1 MTNGNSRTG
10 PGADQ
15 PKAIEDQLKRNE
27 RQFGVVYDLVAA
39 GEINGLVGG
48 LSGVYLNNT
57 PIIDY
62 NRYNQLRLRRATGA
76 AVNGSTK
83 QITAA
88 GLFNGVSLDDGD
100 RYLEFRGTGGS
111 GSPGGVNT
119 ALASNLSRGDT
130 KVTINS
136 SSFIA
141 DTHDKN
147 VTGVRTPFLSDH
159 VGYKIRITGA
169 GLDGVQYIGIM
180 TDIISATEAT
190 IYPPISTAVNSGATV
205 FIDNVFKIASIQSTG
220 IATLEGYT
228 PSTNVTNATVLLSA
242 ACTYYA
248 DRSDAVNYEHA
259 YIDFRRGTR
268 YQAPVEA
275 VGGGGGEAPSASYMI
290 APNTPLTWY
299 QGTGGKTLSP
309 GKATGSAVFIR
320 PSDFNFAQN
329 VKNEIDR
336 ININIDFPAGLRYI
350 SPKGNDGPAAV
361 EFQVILNYKTDSSQS
376 AFKKELITPNNY
388 GGDNFIDD
396 LHQALDNNGNE
407 SATKTSPQSWITAAD
422 FDHQD
427 KIDNYF
433 SNHEHENG
441 IGSRRK
447 GFATVVRRA
456 QSAAFTYEFQVF
468 LADRQPLHD
477 WEIEIRRLTP
487 SDANHYNP
495 TIIDGMGAQFSAA
508 CNVKTVEAQISDK
521 FTYPTSAYAVVSYS
535 AEDFPSPPKRAYK
548 IQGRKVKV
556 PTNYRTREETGT
568 NLARY
573 DRNITTGASGGTYQS
588 WDGSFRGDQSLAATH
603 VNFKKV
609 YTDNPAWIFY
619 DILTDKEI
627 GLGEY
632 IQESDIDI
640 YSLYQIARYCDER
653 VPTGRGGLE
662 PRFTCNVYISSQTE
676 AYKVLKDLASTFRA
690 MLYWIDGEVVAVQD
704 SPKEPV
710 YSFTTG
716 NVEEGLFT
724 YTYTGQ
730 KARINQVNVT
740 WNNPI
745 EMYAKTVL
753 TVEDTQNIESVGK
766 IIPSDIVAFGCTS
779 ESQAR
784 RLADWHLST
793 AKNEGEVVSFT
804 TGLNAAF
811 LRPGD
816 IINVQDKHRHGLEVS
831 GRVSSGSN
839 TIVINLDRTVTAPG
853 GANLSDCKLLLIY
866 TEPAVYLKQESATIN
881 SVNYTRGQ
889 LLLET
894 ASGGALVTQAQA
906 ANLVD
911 DSSNAVL
918 TDFSENSR
926 VEVKSVTTS
935 GTSASTLTVGSAFS
949 SAPQQD
955 TVWALTRNDDVNTD
969 DVKEYR
975 IIAMSE
981 DAANKFTI
989 TASLYNKDKYDE
1001 IDVDIPVEVQT
1012 YVPRPRASDPV
1023 PAPFGLTFEQ
1033 LPSSSTS
1040 KEGTGTSVSVVASWS
1055 APLESFTDT
1064 NGTVTNIPYRFLSH
1078 FEIQHTFPTTTAS
1091 YHGVDWT
1098 TVRNINGNATTI
1110 NFSDVDAGTYSMRIR
1125 AINSEGTVSPWH
1137 EITREIFSIPPG
1149 TSRIARIPRGG
1160 FLTFS
1165 PEINAITGLVSIDAT
1180 AYRYIHPSGEQYI
1193 FNPASTAQLQQD
1205 FSNLPAGESAFW
1217 VFDASNTADPWKRMQ
1232 LHTDTVATDVTGNVA
1247 RFNYLKGIGAANNGL
1262 TAASGTVTVAAGGT
1276 EVTGSSTAFTT
1287 DYYVGGFIKISDNSA
1302 PGTQVANSEYRE
1314 IVSIESNTKLTVRNA
1329 FTRAFSAKFAMKQ
1342 TNDVR
1347 FSDDAILAEI
1357 TRASSGSSPY
1367 SAEFYVQGKG
1377 AGGSDTVKTVHIF
1390 RTGTIPLEV
1399 PDPTATELGR
1409 EPVEDDYVTIHY
1421 TDADVVLVY
1430 DGTGWGE
1437 EAEVIDGN
1445 LIREGTL
1452 PGDSIE
1458 EEATFDKINRLK
1470 NAYDLVN
1477 QSATTGRGQIV
1488 FRNSADN
1495 ANSTSWT
1502 QVGKIKVSTVD
1513 NQNKDR
1519 SAIFSKITKRTHIQ
1533 VVEDVSDA
1541 AQDSGTVPSR
1551 AVFKATAGTSVGT
1564 SSTSSTITSVGYKGV
1579 KVYVSAVNNSI
1590 LVGDTFSATGIMGL
1604 FSTPKVTRVQ
1614 MSSSPY
1620 YVILSTS
1627 VPSWSGTRVGTFT
1640 RTQHTITVGSPLAAV
1655 GTPNYS
1661 ANYIVKVQI
1670 QSPSE
1675 VTTGETIV
1683 EGTVTGNAL
1692 AAATVTGAKIA
1703 ASTIEGGNIV
1713 DGTITGTE
1721 IDSATITASNI
1732 VDGTITGTKIDDA
1745 TITGSNMVN
1754 GTITGTKIDSATI
1767 TGSNM
1772 VNGTITGTKID
1783 SATITGS
1790 NIDAA
1795 TITGSNIAN
1804 TTITGGK
1811 IAGTTITGSNMVNGT
1826 ITGTQIANS
1835 TITGGKIA
1843 AATIVD
1849 ANIASGTI
1857 TGTRIA
1863 SSTISNSLLLD
1874 NTIQGGKI
1882 ALATIQGGNIATNTI
1897 TSNNITVTT
1906 LSSLSANIGAISS
1919 GSLQGGTIPDANGA
1933 PSGSETGSFFDLT
1946 LGRFVV
1952 GNATNYVLWNGTSL
1966 VIGGNVIASG
1976 NIQSNAVTQAK
1987 IASAAVGAN
1996 EIAALAVQRAKIA
2009 NDAIDATK
2017 IAANAITATEI
2028 AANTITA
2035 SQLTTGEFVTNTA
2048 NIGDGII
2055 TNAKIG
2061 SLDATKITSGTIAAG
2076 RIDASTITIGNLN
2089 GASSFK
2095 GALGNLNNPSSAITP
2110 TDDTAANAAASAA
2123 STAQGTANTA
2133 VTNAATAQA
2142 TANSKITASQVNG
2155 NVTNISGGAIQT
2167 GTVSAARIDV
2177 GSITIGSLS
2186 GTSAEKRSAIGAG
2199 TVNPG
2204 DVNGNVT
2211 SISGGVIQT
2220 GTLNASA
2227 IIATTLT
2234 LSSLN
2239 DVAIAGGAN
2248 GNIGLGEEALDSI
2261 GSGQYNIGIGYKAGT
2276 STTSQSYN
2284 TYIGY
2289 EAGRSKYGSNNIAIG
2304 YQALREYGS
2313 AYQCVAIGSEAGR
2326 NIKANYGNTLVG
2338 YQAGEEMDGTSGSV
2352 NTAMG
2357 VQALQE
2363 CDFGN
2368 LNSAL
2373 GYHAGRSVRTGK
2385 GNVFVGY
2392 GAGGTTGTGPSS
2404 TTRDVVYGDSNV
2416 YVGRL
2421 ARPISG
2427 SYYHSSQGTVDSH
2440 YFDNC
2445 IAIGAYASGRG
2456 YNTATIGDANM
2467 TSIGGYAV
2475 WSNLSD
2481 ERDKI
2486 DVTNL
2491 SLGLNLVNTLTPKKF
2506 RFNTRSKYTVVTVPD
2521 ENKPEVYEET
2531 YDQEGFDNKTKATED
2546 YSYGFLAQEV
2556 KQKLEAL
2563 DSDPT
2568 TVVDETNEDELMLKM
2583 SELIPVLW
2591 KAVQELSTKNDA
2603 LEARI
2608 ATLEGG

>member
-1 MTNGNSRTG
+1 MTDGNSRMG
-10 PGADQ
+10 PGADL

-76 AVNGSTK
+76 AVNGNTK

-100 RYLEFRGTGGS
+100 RYLEFRGTGGA
-111 GSPGGVNT
+111 GSPGGVVT
-119 ALASNLSRGDT
+119 ALASALAAGDT

-190 IYPPISTAVNSGATV
+190 VFPPIPTAVNSGGAV
-205 FIDNVFKIASIQSTG
+205 FIDNVFKIASIQSTST
-220 IATLEGYT
+220 ATLEGYT
-228 PSTNVTNATVLLSA
+228 PSTSTNNSTVLLSA

-248 DRSDAVNYEHA
+248 DKSDAVNYEHS

-268 YQAPVEA
+268 YQSPVEA
-275 VGGGGGEAPSASYMI
+275 VGTYDAPAASYMI

-329 VKNEIDR
+329 VKDEIDR
-336 ININIDFPAGLRYI
+336 INISIDFPAGLRYI

-388 GGDNFIDD
+388 GGDNFIDN

-407 SATKTSPQSWITAAD
+407 SATKTSTYSWITAAD

-427 KIDNYF
+427 KIDDYF
-433 SNHEHENG
+433 SNHDG
-441 IGSRRK
+441 FRASRRR

-456 QSAAFTYEFQVF
+456 QSAAFTYEFQIF

-495 TIIDGMGAQFSAA
+495 TLIDGMGAQFQGA
-508 CNVKTVEAQISDK
+508 CNVKTVEAQIMDK
-521 FTYPTSAYAVVSYS
+521 FSYPTSAYAVVSYS
-535 AEDFPSPPKRAYK
+535 AEDFPSPPKRAYR

-935 GTSASTLTVGSAFS
+935 GTSASSLTVGSAFS

-1149 TSRIARIPRGG
+1149 TSRIARVPRGG

-1165 PEINAITGLVSIDAT
+1165 PEINAISGLVSIDAT

-1205 FSNLPAGESAFW
+1205 FSTLPAGQSAFW
-1217 VFDASNTADPWKRMQ
+1217 FFDASNTVDPFKTFQ
-1232 LHTDTVATDVTGNVA
+1232 LHTDTVATDSTGNVS
-1247 RFNYLKGIGAANNGL
+1247 RFNYLKGIGGPNNGL
-1262 TAASGTVTVAAGGT
+1262 QVITGTVTVAAGST
-1276 EVTGSSTAFTT
+1276 EVTGSGTSFTT
-1287 DYYVGGFIKISDNSA
+1287 AYYVGGFIKISDNSA

-1329 FTRAFSAKFAMKQ
+1329 FTRAFSAKSAMKQ
-1342 TNDVR
+1342 THDVR
-1347 FSDDAILAEI
+1347 FSDDAILAEV

-1452 PGDSIE
+1452 PQDSIE

-1470 NAYDLVN
+1470 NVYDLVN

-1495 ANSTSWT
+1495 ANSTVWGD
-1502 QVGKIKVSTVD
+1502 VGKIKISTVD
-1513 NQNKDR
+1513 SNNKDR
-1519 SAIFSKITKRTHIQ
+1519 SAVFTKITKRTHIHI
-1533 VVEDVSDA
+1533 VEDVSDS
-1541 AQDSGTVPSR
+1541 AQDSGTIPSR

-1564 SSTSSTITSVGYKGV
+1564 SSTSSTITSVGYKSV

-1640 RTQHTITVGSPLAAV
+1640 RTQHTITVGNPLA
-1655 GTPNYS
+1655 GIGSPNYS
-1661 ANYIVKVQI
+1661 GNYIIKLQV

-1683 EGTVTGNAL
+1683 EGTVTGTAL
-1692 AAATVTGAKIA
+1692 AASTVTGAKIA
-1703 ASTIEGGNIV
+1703 GSTIEAGNIV
-1713 DGTITGTE
+1713 DGTITGGK
-1721 IDSATITASNI
+1721 IDSATISASNI
-1732 VDGTITGTKIDDA
+1732 VD
-1745 TITGSNMVN
+1745 

-1783 SATITGS
+1783 SATIAGS
-1790 NIDAA
+1790 NIDSA

-1804 TTITGGK
+1804 TTITGGQ
-1811 IAGTTITGSNMVNGT
+1811 IAGTTITGSKMVNGT
-1826 ITGTQIANS
+1826 ITGTQIANA
-1835 TITGGKIA
+1835 TVTGGKIA
-1843 AATIVD
+1843 GATITD

-1857 TGTRIA
+1857 TGTRISA
-1863 SSTISNSLLLD
+1863 STISNSLLVD

-1897 TSNNITVTT
+1897 TANNIVVTT

-1919 GSLQGGTIPDANGA
+1919 GSLQGGSVPDANTA

-1946 LGRFVV
+1946 LGKFVV
-1952 GNATNYVLWNGTSL
+1952 GNASNYVWWSGTQL
-1966 VIGGNVIASG
+1966 VIGGDVIATG
-1976 NIQSNAVTQAK
+1976 NIQDDAISSAKMANDAVT
-1987 IASAAVGAN
+1987 SDT
-1996 EIAALAVQRAKIA
+1996 IAADAVVRAKIA
-2009 NDAIDATK
+2009 DNAINANK
-2017 IAANAITATEI
+2017 IASNAITASEI

-2035 SQLTTGEFVTNTA
+2035 NQLTTGEFVTNTA
-2048 NIGDGII
+2048 NISDAVITSAKII
-2055 TNAKIG
+2055 T
-2061 SLDATKITSGTIAAG
+2061 LDADKISANTTFSNNLTVGSTFTVNSSGKMYSSGKT
-2076 RIDASTITIGNLN
+2076 DFGN
-2089 GASSFK
+2089 
-2095 GALGNLNNPSSAITP
+2095 
-2110 TDDTAANAAASAA
+2110 
-2123 STAQGTANTA
+2123 STAGFFLGYSGGAYKFHLGDNTNYVKWDGSALTINGTLNITA
-2133 VTNAATAQA
+2133 SEVSGLGNAATQDV
-2142 TANSKITASQVNG
+2142 S
-2155 NVTNISGGAIQT
+2155 NI
-2167 GTVSAARIDV
+2167 D
-2177 GSITIGSLS
+2177 IGDLDN
-2186 GTSAEKRSAIGAG
+2186 AG
-2199 TVNPG
+2199 TFKGGLSNLTNPG
-2204 DVNGNVT
+2204 APLTPIAASDVNGNVT

-2239 DVAIAGGAN
+2239 DVSIAGGAN
-2248 GNIGLGEEALDSI
+2248 GNIGMGEEALDSI
-2261 GSGQYNIGIGYKAGT
+2261 NSGQYNIGIGYKAGT

-2338 YQAGEEMDGTSGSV
+2338 YQAGEEMDGVSGSV

-2368 LNSAL
+2368 LNTAI
-2373 GYHAGRSVRTGK
+2373 GYHAGRSVRTGI
-2385 GNVFVGY
+2385 GNVFVGF
-2392 GAGGTTGTGPSS
+2392 GAGGTTGGSNSTGTTPSA
-2404 TTRDVVYGDSNV
+2404 TTQDVVYGDSNV
-2416 YVGRL
+2416 YIGRL
-2421 ARPISG
+2421 ARPTAG
-2427 SYYHSSQGTVDSH
+2427 TYYGAATPGTVSSH
-2440 YFDNC
+2440 YWDNC
-2445 IAIGAYASGRG
+2445 IAIGAYALGRG
-2456 YNTATIGDANM
+2456 YNTAVIGSSSV
-2467 TSIGGYAV
+2467 TSIGGYAN
-2475 WSNLSD
+2475 WSNHSD
-2481 ERDKI
+2481 ARDKFDI
-2486 DVTNL
+2486 TNL

-2506 RFNTRSKYTVVTVPD
+2506 KFNTRSKYKVVTVPD

-2531 YDQEGFDNKTKATED
+2531 YDQEGFDNKTKASED
-2546 YSYGFLAQEV
+2546 YSYGFLAQDV
-2556 KQKLEAL
+2556 KEKVEAL

-2568 TVVDETNEDELMLKM
+2568 TIVDEANEDELMLRM

>member
-1 MTNGNSRTG
+1 MIEGNSRMG
-10 PGADQ
+10 PGADL
-15 PKAIEDQLKRNE
+15 PKTIEDSLRRNE
-27 RQFGVVYDLVAA
+27 KQFGVIYDLVAA

-57 PIIDY
+57 PVIDY
-62 NRYNQLRLRRATGA
+62 NRYNQLRIRRATGA

-100 RYLEFRGTGGS
+100 RYLEFRGTGG
-111 GSPGGVNT
+111 GASPGGVTT
-119 ALASNLSRGDT
+119 ALASALAKGDT

-147 VTGVRTPFLSDH
+147 ITGVRTPFLSDH
-159 VGYKIRITGA
+159 VGHKIRITGA

-190 IYPPISTAVNSGATV
+190 VFPPIPTAVSSGTAV
-205 FIDNVFKIASIQSTG
+205 FIDNVFKIASIQSTST
-220 IATLEGYT
+220 ATLQGYS
-228 PSTNVTNATVLLSA
+228 PSTNTTNSTVILSA

-248 DRSDAVNYEHA
+248 DKSDAVNYEHS

-275 VGGGGGEAPSASYMI
+275 VGTYDAPAASYMI
-290 APNTPLTWY
+290 APNTPLNWY
-299 QGTGGKTLSP
+299 QGTGGVTLSP

-329 VKNEIDR
+329 VKDEIDR
-336 ININIDFPAGLRYI
+336 INITIDFPAGLRYI

-396 LHQALDNNGNE
+396 LHQALDGNGNE
-407 SATKTSPQSWITAAD
+407 SATKTSTYSWITAAN

-427 KIDNYF
+427 KIDDYF
-433 SNHEHENG
+433 SNHDG
-441 IGSRRK
+441 FRASRRR

-456 QSAAFTYEFQVF
+456 QSAAFTYEFQIF

-495 TIIDGMGAQFSAA
+495 TEIEGLSAQFSGA
-508 CNVKTVEAQISDK
+508 CNVKTVEAQIMDNFS
-521 FTYPTSAYAVVSYS
+521 YPTSAYAVVSYS
-535 AEDFPSPPKRAYK
+535 AEDFPSPPKRAYR

-603 VNFKKV
+603 VNFNKV

-619 DILTDKEI
+619 DVLTDKEV

-640 YSLYQIARYCDER
+640 YSLYQIARYCDEL
-653 VPTGRGGLE
+653 VPTGRGGSE
-662 PRFTCNVYISSQTE
+662 PRFTCNAYISSQTE

-730 KARINQVNVT
+730 RARINQVNVT

-793 AKNEGEVVSFT
+793 AKNEGEIVSFT

-911 DSSNAVL
+911 DSGNAVL

-926 VEVKSVTTS
+926 VEVKSVVTS
-935 GTSASTLTVGSAFS
+935 GTSANSLTVGSAFS
-949 SAPQQD
+949 AAPQQD

-975 IIAMSE
+975 IISMSQ

-989 TASLYNKDKYDE
+989 TAALYNKDKYDE

-1023 PAPFGLTFEQ
+1023 PAPFGLNFEQ
-1033 LPSSSTS
+1033 LPSSTTS
-1040 KEGTGTSVSVVASWS
+1040 KEGTGTSVSIVASWS
-1055 APLESFTDT
+1055 PPLESFTDT

-1125 AINSEGTVSPWH
+1125 AVNSEGTVSPWH

-1149 TSRIARIPRGG
+1149 TSRIARVPRGG

-1180 AYRYIHPSGEQYI
+1180 AYRYIHPSGEEYI
-1193 FNPASTAQLQQD
+1193 FNPATTAQLQQD
-1205 FSNLPAGESAFW
+1205 FSNLPAGQSAFW

-1232 LHTDTVATDVTGNVA
+1232 LHTDTVATDITGNVA

-1287 DYYVGGFIKISDNSA
+1287 DYYVGGFIKISNNNA

-1377 AGGSDTVKTVHIF
+1377 AGGSDTTKTVHVF
-1390 RTGTIPLEV
+1390 RTGTLPLEV
-1399 PDPTATELGR
+1399 PDPTATEIGR
-1409 EPVEDDYVTIHY
+1409 EPVEGDYVTIHY

-1470 NAYDLVN
+1470 NVYDLVN

-1488 FRNSADN
+1488 FRNSADSAN
-1495 ANSTSWT
+1495 ATTWGT
-1502 QVGKIKVSTVD
+1502 VGKIKISTVD

-1519 SAIFSKITKRTHIQ
+1519 SAVFTKITKRTHIH

-1551 AVFKATAGTSVGT
+1551 AVFKATSGTSVGT
-1564 SSTSSTITSVGYKGV
+1564 SSTSSIVTSQGYKST
-1579 KVYVSAVNNSI
+1579 KVYTTTVNNNI
-1590 LVGDTFSATGIMGL
+1590 LVGDTFSATGIFGL

-1640 RTQHTITVGSPLAAV
+1640 RTQHTITVGNPIAASQA
-1655 GTPNYS
+1655 PNYS
-1661 ANYIVKVQI
+1661 ANYIVKVQV

-1683 EGTVTGNAL
+1683 EGTVTGDAL

-1703 ASTIEGGNIV
+1703 GSTIEAGNIV
-1713 DGTITGTE
+1713 DGTITGTK
-1721 IDSATITASNI
+1721 IDSATISASNI
-1732 VDGTITGTKIDDA
+1732 VDGTITGTKIDSA
-1745 TITGSNMVN
+1745 TITASNIVD

-1804 TTITGGK
+1804 TTI
-1811 IAGTTITGSNMVNGT
+1811 
-1826 ITGTQIANS
+1826 
-1835 TITGGKIA
+1835 
-1843 AATIVD
+1843 
-1849 ANIASGTI
+1849 
-1857 TGTRIA
+1857 
-1863 SSTISNSLLLD
+1863 
-1874 NTIQGGKI
+1874 
-1882 ALATIQGGNIATNTI
+1882 
-1897 TSNNITVTT
+1897 
-1906 LSSLSANIGAISS
+1906 
-1919 GSLQGGTIPDANGA
+1919 
-1933 PSGSETGSFFDLT
+1933 
-1946 LGRFVV
+1946 
-1952 GNATNYVLWNGTSL
+1952 
-1966 VIGGNVIASG
+1966 
-1976 NIQSNAVTQAK
+1976 
-1987 IASAAVGAN
+1987 
-1996 EIAALAVQRAKIA
+1996 
-2009 NDAIDATK
+2009 
-2017 IAANAITATEI
+2017 
-2028 AANTITA
+2028 
-2035 SQLTTGEFVTNTA
+2035 
-2048 NIGDGII
+2048 
-2055 TNAKIG
+2055 
-2061 SLDATKITSGTIAAG
+2061 
-2076 RIDASTITIGNLN
+2076 
-2089 GASSFK
+2089 
-2095 GALGNLNNPSSAITP
+2095 
-2110 TDDTAANAAASAA
+2110 
-2123 STAQGTANTA
+2123 
-2133 VTNAATAQA
+2133 
-2142 TANSKITASQVNG
+2142 
-2155 NVTNISGGAIQT
+2155 
-2167 GTVSAARIDV
+2167 
-2177 GSITIGSLS
+2177 
-2186 GTSAEKRSAIGAG
+2186 
-2199 TVNPG
+2199 
-2204 DVNGNVT
+2204 
-2211 SISGGVIQT
+2211 
-2220 GTLNASA
+2220 
-2227 IIATTLT
+2227 
-2234 LSSLN
+2234 
-2239 DVAIAGGAN
+2239 
-2248 GNIGLGEEALDSI
+2248 
-2261 GSGQYNIGIGYKAGT
+2261 
-2276 STTSQSYN
+2276 
-2284 TYIGY
+2284 
-2289 EAGRSKYGSNNIAIG
+2289 
-2304 YQALREYGS
+2304 
-2313 AYQCVAIGSEAGR
+2313 
-2326 NIKANYGNTLVG
+2326 
-2338 YQAGEEMDGTSGSV
+2338 
-2352 NTAMG
+2352 
-2357 VQALQE
+2357 
-2363 CDFGN
+2363 
-2368 LNSAL
+2368 
-2373 GYHAGRSVRTGK
+2373 
-2385 GNVFVGY
+2385 
-2392 GAGGTTGTGPSS
+2392 
-2404 TTRDVVYGDSNV
+2404 
-2416 YVGRL
+2416 
-2421 ARPISG
+2421 
-2427 SYYHSSQGTVDSH
+2427 
-2440 YFDNC
+2440 
-2445 IAIGAYASGRG
+2445 
-2456 YNTATIGDANM
+2456 
-2467 TSIGGYAV
+2467 
-2475 WSNLSD
+2475 
-2481 ERDKI
+2481 
-2486 DVTNL
+2486 
-2491 SLGLNLVNTLTPKKF
+2491 
-2506 RFNTRSKYTVVTVPD
+2506 
-2521 ENKPEVYEET
+2521 
-2531 YDQEGFDNKTKATED
+2531 
-2546 YSYGFLAQEV
+2546 
-2556 KQKLEAL
+2556 
-2563 DSDPT
+2563 
-2568 TVVDETNEDELMLKM
+2568 
-2583 SELIPVLW
+2583 
-2591 KAVQELSTKNDA
+2591 
-2603 LEARI
+2603 
-2608 ATLEGG
+2608 